1 MATPESALNEAPA
14 AAPQA
19 PARPSSA
26 VAWFG
31 VGVLV
36 LAFISSIADR
46 IIIALLVD
54 PIKADLSLS
63 DTQMGFMM
71 GLAFAIFYALMGL
84 PIGRFADQY
93 SRRLIIG
100 CGIFLWSIMTAF
112 CGLARNFTELFLARV
127 GVGVGQATL
136 SPAAYSMIAD
146 YFPKDKLGRA
156 LGVYQSGAF
165 FGIGLA
171 LMFGGLAIRFAATA
185 DEISLPLIGSVAGW
199 QLAFI
204 AVGLPG
210 ILIAAMMFLVKEPA
224 RQGLNLAAA
233 SGITLGEAIAW
244 AWARKRVFLAHY
256 TGFALLALP
265 MTTLATWVPTYFMR
279 VVGLTPPETGL
290 KLGLIVFICAPVGV
304 ITGGWLADTL
314 FRGGRTDAALRVA
327 VLAAAIMTPLSV
339 LATTVADPFWA
350 LALVAP
356 FAFGA
361 SISMGLA
368 PTALQ
373 LVTPNRLRAQVS
385 AAWMLFLNI
394 ITAGLGPT
402 AVGWINDAVFGD
414 PLAVGQ
420 SIAVVNTLSVAVGGI
435 LLFSTW
441 KPFRE
446 AVANADT

>member
-1 MATPESALNEAPA
+1 MQENNSSVSADQSSDSPSW
-14 AAPQA
+14 P
-19 PARPSSA
+19 RPA

-36 LAFISSIADR
+36 LAFIFSIADR
-46 IIIALLVD
+46 IIISLLVD
-54 PIKADLSLS
+54 PIKADLGLT
-63 DTQMGFMM
+63 DTDMGLMM

-84 PIGRFADQY
+84 PIGRMADKY
-93 SRRLIIG
+93 SRRTIIG
-100 CGIFLWSIMTAF
+100 VGIFLWSIMTVL
-112 CGLARNFTELFLARV
+112 CGLARSFTELFLARV
-127 GVGVGQATL
+127 GVGVGEATL
-136 SPAAYSMIAD
+136 SPSAYSMIAD

-171 LMFGGLAIRFAATA
+171 LIFGGLAIRFAATA
-185 DEISLPLIGSVAGW
+185 DDISLPLVGIVAPW

-210 ILIAAMMFLVKEPA
+210 ILVAALMFLVKEPA
-224 RQGLNLAAA
+224 RQGIATPKDNEI
-233 SGITLGEAIAW
+233 SLGQAFRFAFE
-244 AWARKRVFLAHY
+244 RKRVFLAHY

-279 VVGLTPPETGL
+279 VVGLSPPETGL
-290 KLGLIVFICAPVGV
+290 KLGLIVLIFSPIGV
-304 ITGGWLADTL
+304 ISGGWLADTL
-314 FRGGRTDAALRVA
+314 FKRGKSDAALRVA
-327 VLAAAIMTPLSV
+327 VAAAVFMVPFSI
-339 LATTVADPFWA
+339 LATNISDPTLA
-350 LALVAP
+350 LAVMAP

-373 LVTPNRLRAQVS
+373 LVTPNRLRGQIS

-420 SIAVVNTLSVAVGGI
+420 SIALVNTVSVIIGGLI
-435 LLFSTW
+435 LWATW

-446 AVANADT
+446 AVKQQSI

>member
-1 MATPESALNEAPA
+1 MQNDQD
-14 AAPQA
+14 QA
-19 PARPSSA
+19 QAQPTWPRPA

-36 LAFISSIADR
+36 LAFVFSIADR
-46 IIIALLVD
+46 IIISLLVD
-54 PIKADLSLS
+54 PIKRDLGLT
-63 DTQMGFMM
+63 DTDMGLMM

-84 PIGRFADQY
+84 PIGRWADRY
-93 SRRLIIG
+93 SRRTIIG
-100 CGIFLWSIMTAF
+100 CGIFLWSIMTAL
-112 CGLARNFTELFLARV
+112 CGLARNFWELFLARV
-127 GVGVGQATL
+127 GVGVGEATL

-146 YFPKDKLGRA
+146 YFPKEKLGRA

-165 FGIGLA
+165 FGVGLA
-171 LMFGGLAIRFAATA
+171 LIFGGLAIRFAATA
-185 DEISLPLIGSVAGW
+185 DDVSLPLVGVIAPW

-210 ILIAAMMFLVKEPA
+210 VLVAALMFLVREPV
-224 RQGLNLAAA
+224 RQGIAPAQTNAI
-233 SGITLGEAIAW
+233 SLGQAISFAW
-244 AWARKRVFLAHY
+244 ERKRVYLAHY

-265 MTTLATWVPTYFMR
+265 MTTLATWVPAYFMR

-290 KLGLIVFICAPVGV
+290 QLGLIVLIFSPIGV
-304 ITGGWLADTL
+304 ISGGWLADAW
-314 FRGGRTDAALRVA
+314 FRKGQTDAPLRVA
-327 VLAAAIMTPLSV
+327 VLAAVFMVPLSI
-339 LATTVADPFWA
+339 LATTVREPG
-350 LALVAP
+350 LALFIAAP

-373 LVTPNRLRAQVS
+373 LVTPNRLRAQIS

-414 PLAVGQ
+414 PLQVGV
-420 SIAVVNTLSVAVGGI
+420 SIAIVNTMSVIVGGI
-435 LLFSTW
+435 ILLFTW
-441 KPFRE
+441 QAFRA
-446 AVANADT
+446 AVDRQDVK

>member
-1 MATPESALNEAPA
+1 MEKTDSNTHAGTPTWP
-14 AAPQA
+14 
-19 PARPSSA
+19 RPA

-36 LAFISSIADR
+36 LAFIFSIADR
-46 IIIALLVD
+46 IIISLLVD
-54 PIKADLSLS
+54 PIKADLGLS
-63 DTQMGFMM
+63 DTDMGLMM

-84 PIGRFADQY
+84 PIGRMADKY
-93 SRRLIIG
+93 SRRTIIG
-100 CGIFLWSIMTAF
+100 CGIFLWSIMTAV
-112 CGLARNFTELFLARV
+112 CGLTRSFWELFLARV
-127 GVGVGQATL
+127 GVGVGEATL

-146 YFPKDKLGRA
+146 YFPREKLGRA

-165 FGIGLA
+165 FGVGLA
-171 LMFGGLAIRFAATA
+171 LIFGGLAIQFASTA
-185 DEISLPLIGSVAGW
+185 DDISLPLVGVIAPW

-210 ILIAAMMFLVKEPA
+210 VLVAALMFLVKEPV
-224 RQGLNLAAA
+224 RQGLRQGLLPAQ
-233 SGITLGEAIAW
+233 SDEISLGEAVGFAW
-244 AWARKRVFLAHY
+244 TRRRVFLAHY

-265 MTTLATWVPTYFMR
+265 MTTLATWVPAYFMR

-290 KLGLIVFICAPVGV
+290 KLGLIVLVFSPIGV
-304 ITGGWLADTL
+304 IGGGWLADSL
-314 FRGGRTDAALRVA
+314 FKKGRTDAPLRVA
-327 VLAAAIMTPLSV
+327 LMAAAFMVPCSL
-339 LATTVADPFWA
+339 LATTIKDPG
-350 LALVAP
+350 LALLLIAP

-373 LVTPNRLRAQVS
+373 LITPNRLRAQIS

-414 PLAVGQ
+414 PLAVGL
-420 SIAVVNTLSVAVGGI
+420 SIAAVNTVSVALGGLI
-435 LLFSTW
+435 LFATL
-441 KPFRE
+441 KPFRL
-446 AVANADT
+446 AVEQQNVG